1 MDHDDS
7 VSLAQEGLLKAA
19 ESFDPGK
26 GVPFSSYVWL
36 RAMGHIKD
44 ALRKE
49 DYLTRRERQVVQAWL
64 RGDELDGHRE
74 RYAARLA
81 SQRPAPDF
89 DPAIGLASDDC
100 TEDAVIVRM
109 QVKEA
114 LTFLSPMERA
124 VLSYRYLDG
133 MSVSAIAALLH
144 VTDGRVSQITKSVLR
159 RLQAAFDVEAG

>member
-1 MDHDDS
+1 
-7 VSLAQEGLLKAA
+7 
-19 ESFDPGK
+19 
-26 GVPFSSYVWL
+26 
-36 RAMGHIKD
+36 
-44 ALRKE
+44 
-49 DYLTRRERQVVQAWL
+49 
-64 RGDELDGHRE
+64 
-74 RYAARLA
+74 
-81 SQRPAPDF
+81 
-89 DPAIGLASDDC
+89 
-100 TEDAVIVRM
+100 M